1 MLIGICVAILQ
12 MLTLTQLQFI
22 KGSVL
27 DAAMQKNM
35 SLLPQVLLKL
45 CAAMVIISVLE
56 YVFSIINCVFIEKC
70 AYRLRELFFEAFLKR
85 SYKEYFTVPEG
96 ELIAKYSKE
105 LSIIENNCFA
115 IVGVAVQRLLQ
126 IICITA
132 ALFYL
137 NIPLALFSLVIL
149 SIPLFVP
156 RIFQKKLSKSS
167 ENKIINIETNIGIVS
182 GILSSFEVIKN
193 FGIEK
198 NIIERFKKSNKT
210 LMAAENRYEKAYAV
224 SAGVSFA
231 VSLGSQ
237 ACIMIITGVNVYY
250 GYLKTGDFITIAG
263 LVAALKVPLF
273 WISGMIQKII
283 ATKPV
288 RNSVFQFIGI
298 DSLAADRRRRM
309 PDTEPSAHLL
319 TADDV
324 THQGMVSIDMENL
337 SYAYNDGDVLLNGI
351 DLHFKPQ
358 MKYLILGESGCGKS
372 TLMKLLLNYDVLKT
386 GKISINNTDI
396 QDIYDLENIITIARQ
411 DAVIFNGTIRD
422 NLTMYNN
429 QAFSDDELIAI
440 LKKTGLDTFVAK
452 GLHYYLEEKGSNV
465 SGGEKKRISLARAL
479 VRNTPVLILDEP
491 FANLDQEN
499 SDKIEKLLLS
509 IKNKL
514 IIIISHQVS
523 DTLKQSCDYV
533 IELKKGMKSVE
544 TVYKI

>member
-70 AYRLRELFFEAFLKR
+70 AYLLRELFFEAFLKR

-167 ENKIINIETNIGIVS
+167 ENKIINIEANIGIVS

-210 LMAAENRYEKAYAV
+210 LMAAENRYEKAYAI

-273 WISGMIQKII
+273 WISGMFQKII

-288 RNSVFQFIGI
+288 RTSIFQFIEI
-298 DSLAADRRRRM
+298 EEHDRKY
-309 PDTEPSAHLL
+309 LL
-319 TADDV
+319 TAHDIK
-324 THQGMVSIDMENL
+324 HQGMVSIDIEKL
-337 SYAYNDGDVLLNGI
+337 SYAYNDGDMLLNGI

-429 QAFSDDELIAI
+429 QAFSDDELITI

-452 GLHYYLEEKGSNV
+452 GLHYYLEEKGSNI

-544 TVYKI
+544 TVHKI